1 MSNLK
6 YFKDGW
12 EEQQRRDVV
21 VLRVL
26 SICIYWGRA
35 KLLLNS
41 LMVLQRSL
49 TSSMLY
55 DSLALHW
62 SDVLSCRP

>member
-21 VLRVL
+21 VLRAL